1 MTCGLQMANFEVGSV
16 HLSAQLFVVLEVLQS
31 NLVHIIDLKAVSALP
46 ASVLRWIVLNSC
58 AVHVPAH
65 AIELSPGAALRATA
79 PVAVGA

>member
-1 MTCGLQMANFEVGSV
+1 MTSGLQMANPEVGSV

-46 ASVLRWIVLNSC
+46 ASALRWIELNSR

-65 AIELSPGAALRATA
+65 AIELSPGAALRAA
-79 PVAVGA
+79 ASIAVGA